1 MVDAR
6 RLDLLH
12 ELQAL
17 TENTKVQLE
26 DLRSWIVG
34 RDEKLR
40 DQINHNMMQLT
51 KAIDESTRQMKE

>member
-34 RDEKLR
+34 RDEELR

>member
-6 RLDLLH
+6 RLDLPH

-34 RDEKLR
+34 RDEELR